1 MKLFDCYEVVNGMLL
16 KPHDTFFSV
25 VLFKDYTNL
34 KNTNGTTKKKLSGI
48 AFILTSPFKRMK
60 FTDMAFDFRKEWLLG
75 QNVYRVL
82 FSKKCFQWQKIFY
95 TDISYEKG
103 LLKC

>member
-1 MKLFDCYEVVNGMLL
+1 MKLFDCYEVVSGMLL

-25 VLFKDYTNL
+25 VLFKDYT
-34 KNTNGTTKKKLSGI
+34 KFKDSDGTTKKKLSGI

-60 FTDMAFDFRKEWLLG
+60 FTDMAFDFRKELLLG
-75 QNVYRVL
+75 RNVYRVL
-82 FSKKCFQWQKIFY
+82 FAKKGFQWQKIFY

>member
-1 MKLFDCYEVVNGMLL
+1 MLL

-25 VLFKDYTNL
+25 VLFKDYTSL
-34 KNTNGTTKKKLSGI
+34 KNTDGTTKKQLSGVG
-48 AFILTSPFKRMK
+48 FILTSPFKK
-60 FTDMAFDFRKEWLLG
+60 KKYTDMIFDFKKEWLLG

-82 FSKKCFQWQKIFY
+82 LSKKGFQWQKIFY
-95 TDISYEKG
+95 TDIDYEKG